1 MGSRA
6 REMAETVGDGD
17 KIEGILK
24 EIFAL
29 MDANGDG
36 SIDED
41 EGIAIGQAMGES
53 KDQARKSWQAMCKD
67 MDDDGNTAIE
77 LEEWLKF
84 YKKSLKDAVLED
96 VISMLTQMKDT
107 IQAQKEANC

>member
-1 MGSRA
+1 MGRA
-6 REMAETVGDGD
+6 REMAETVGDGT
-17 KIEGILK
+17 KIEDILK
-24 EIFAL
+24 EIFSL

-67 MDDDGNTAIE
+67 MDDDGNTTIE
-77 LEEWLKF
+77 IEEWLGF
-84 YKKSLKDAVLED
+84 YKKSLADAPIDDVLPMLN
-96 VISMLTQMKDT
+96 SMRDT
-107 IQAQKEANC
+107 IKESKEKK